1 MIRKARLPAPFR
13 LGRFDAESI
22 PGLVLLGMNAT
33 GLVLTGT
40 LVTDEFDSTRGLAAV
55 SVPDLDQQAEEQLHD
70 AAIATASTHTYR
82 YAPHTPDPSQTDPLT
97 GPGHGK
103 EGWS

>member
-1 MIRKARLPAPFR
+1 MIRKARLPAPLR

-40 LVTDEFDSTRGLAAV
+40 LVTDEFDSNRGLATV
-55 SVPDLDQQAEEQLHD
+55 SAPDPDQHAEEQPDD
-70 AAIATASTHTYR
+70 AANATASTHTYR
-82 YAPHTPDPSQTDPLT
+82 YLRGGSSPAMD
-97 GPGHGK
+97 
-103 EGWS
+103 EGAR

>member
-1 MIRKARLPAPFR
+1 MIRKARLPVPLR

-40 LVTDEFDSTRGLAAV
+40 LVSDEFDSDRGLATV
-55 SVPDLDQQAEEQLHD
+55 SVPDLNQHAEEQPDD
-70 AAIATASTHTYR
+70 AANATASTHTYR
-82 YAPHTPDPSQTDPLT
+82 YVSHAADPAPAALLT
-97 GPGHGK
+97 GHGHH
-103 EGWS
+103 

>member
-40 LVTDEFDSTRGLAAV
+40 LVNDEFDSTRGLAAV

-82 YAPHTPDPSQTDPLT
+82 YTPSATDPSQTALLT
-97 GPGHGK
+97 GRGHRQ

>member
-13 LGRFDAESI
+13 FGRFDAESI

-55 SVPDLDQQAEEQLHD
+55 SVPDLDKQAEEQLHD
-70 AAIATASTHTYR
+70 AAIATASTNTYR
-82 YAPHTPDPSQTDPLT
+82 YAPHAPDPSQTALLT
-97 GPGHGK
+97 GRGHRE